1 MIIFEHFFS
10 LQIRA
15 RGFDYATLI
24 RDFNL
29 IQWFSANSI
38 RTSEHP
44 PPEELLELT
53 DKYGIMVINESP
65 TVAPKEV
72 YQYVFTLTPPP
83 PLPTLKVNGAS
94 PLIKLL

>member
-83 PLPTLKVNGAS
+83 LHYIHLK
-94 PLIKLL
+94 